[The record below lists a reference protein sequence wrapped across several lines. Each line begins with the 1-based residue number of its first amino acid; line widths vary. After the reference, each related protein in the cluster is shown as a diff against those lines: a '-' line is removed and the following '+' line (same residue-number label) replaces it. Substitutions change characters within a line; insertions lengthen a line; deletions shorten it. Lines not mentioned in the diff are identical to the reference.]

1 MTRRRRNPIR
11 PSPRQPDELNPLPGV
26 TGEPVEK
33 SYGSGNTG
41 GLFVDPGDGTI
52 GHAGHEQGGQGDQA
66 TRSRAV
72 GADVPPVDTS
82 PGGPARAGTNI
93 DRAAELPNSPSSD
106 VSGAPGSG
114 MGSSH
119 VGGMSAGTGRGRGSD
134 IGGSVGTSGRGPGDN
149 LGIDAGGGA
158 YSSGSPGDAATGGLT
173 GDVGQQGLAR
183 RSSGNPAAGGVA
195 VNPGRGSDLGT
206 IGPTTRDDLGGGL
219 SGGTTGG
226 LREQDTGGGL
236 SGDMHNAMG
245 SGRAPDLDASAGAPE
260 QRRAGTEDD
269 EEDNS

>member
-1 MTRRRRNPIR
+1 MTRRRGDPIR
-11 PSPRQPDELNPLPGV
+11 PSPRRPEELNPLPGV

-52 GHAGHEQGGQGDQA
+52 GHAGQGDQA
-66 TRSRAV
+66 KRSRAV
-72 GADVPPVDTS
+72 GADAAPVDTS
-82 PGGPARAGTNI
+82 PGEPTRAGTNI
-93 DRAAELPNSPSSD
+93 DRASELPNSPSSD
-106 VSGAPGSG
+106 VSGALGSG
-114 MGSSH
+114 MGAGH

-173 GDVGQQGLAR
+173 GDVGQQGPAR
-183 RSSGNPAAGGVA
+183 RSSGTPIAGGVA

-206 IGPTTRDDLGGGL
+206 IGPTTRDDLGGGM

-226 LREQDTGGGL
+226 LRERDTGGGL
-236 SGDMHNAMG
+236 SGDMHNDMG
-245 SGRAPDLDASAGAPE
+245 SGRAPDLDATAGAPE
-260 QRRAGTEDD
+260 QRRVGTEDD
-269 EEDNS
+269 DDDS